1 MKVFPRRTDMGPEPK
16 PPSAN
21 ETHEPA
27 QRTDRRHVSLE
38 ASITRQGGKVV
49 EVRLL
54 DLSRDGCGIETPVEL
69 MPGEPLTLS
78 VSGHGSLPTLVRWY
92 KDGHAGLHFEADQP
106 AHKEETPRSSPRIP
120 VSVIVTLRRVGQRQY
135 QVRVTDLSPEG
146 CKVDLVERPRI
157 GEHMHLKFE
166 GLEVIVGEV
175 CWIENFVAGL
185 RFEKP
190 IHHSVFNLLVERLTS
205 QG

>member
-1 MKVFPRRTDMGPEPK
+1 MGPDPK
-16 PPSAN
+16 PPASDESHDRVERSN
-21 ETHEPA
+21 
-27 QRTDRRHVSLE
+27 RRHVSLP
-38 ASITRQGGKVV
+38 ASITRQGGKFAD
-49 EVRLL
+49 VRLL

-69 MPGEPLTLS
+69 TPGEPITLS
-78 VSGHGSLPTLVRWY
+78 VSGHGSLVTLVRWY
-92 KDGHAGLHFEADQP
+92 KDGHAGLQFEA
-106 AHKEETPRSSPRIP
+106 EEEPQREQRPRASPRVP
-120 VSVIVTLRRVGQRQY
+120 VSVNVTLRRVGQRQY

-175 CWIENFVAGL
+175 CWVENFIAGL

-190 IHHSVFNLLVERLTS
+190 IHRSVFDLL
-205 QG
+205 